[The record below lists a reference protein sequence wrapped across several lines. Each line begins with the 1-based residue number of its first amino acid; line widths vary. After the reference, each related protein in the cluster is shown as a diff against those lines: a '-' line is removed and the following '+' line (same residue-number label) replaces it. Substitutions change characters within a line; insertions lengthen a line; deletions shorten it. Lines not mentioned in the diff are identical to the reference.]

1 MFYHAPEEYDAEC
14 KKTLTLRL
22 PSQPFVDL
30 GEVVAY
36 LPCNVAQKSKLYDL
50 MDVFVGFQSL

>member
-36 LPCNVAQKSKLYDL
+36 LPCDVAQKSKFYDL
-50 MDVFVGFQSL
+50 MDVFVGF